1 MDKAHNLTDEKLKEI
16 EKKLSKI
23 YSSAQKDIQ
32 QKADDYFKKF
42 EADDMKKRNLLEKGE
57 ITDEQYRTWRSAKIA
72 YGKRFTALKKDIAN
86 QLLNVNQTAVA
97 YVNGTLPEIYSL
109 SYNALKDQ
117 VDGIGGYSFTLVD
130 PDTVKNLSL
139 SDGSLLP
146 YKKIDPLKDIPWNMK
161 NINAEVLQGII
172 QGESIPKISKRIMNV
187 QEMNEHAAVRT
198 ARTIVTGAENKG
210 RMDSYHRAEEDGIIL
225 EKEWLSAIDS
235 RTRDWHAE
243 LNGKTALIDEPFE
256 NSIGKIM
263 FPGDPSADGANVYNC
278 RCTLVARVKGF
289 KNAQVQNAME
299 EVIETAPKT
308 MSEHYKVLETNE
320 EKIDFISKSIGV
332 SREQA
337 EEYEASIAQYGGF
350 SFGKIRQASY
360 FGGEQFDEE
369 VYSGKLVI
377 SFNKIAQNI
386 EEFIEKSPKWNGEI
400 YRGINLPH
408 DTVKAFK
415 NGDIIDMQG
424 VSSWTSNFEI
434 AESYS
439 HKSNKIKQN
448 QRVIFHSNGTKQ
460 GTSIKHLAHYDFED
474 EVLVSTKARWQIDRI
489 EEIDG
494 ATHMFLKE
502 LEFE

>member
-1 MDKAHNLTDEKLKEI
+1 
-16 EKKLSKI
+16 
-23 YSSAQKDIQ
+23 
-32 QKADDYFKKF
+32 
-42 EADDMKKRNLLEKGE
+42 
-57 ITDEQYRTWRSAKIA
+57 
-72 YGKRFTALKKDIAN
+72 
-86 QLLNVNQTAVA
+86 
-97 YVNGTLPEIYSL
+97 
-109 SYNALKDQ
+109 
-117 VDGIGGYSFTLVD
+117 
-130 PDTVKNLSL
+130 
-139 SDGSLLP
+139 
-146 YKKIDPLKDIPWNMK
+146 
-161 NINAEVLQGII
+161 
-172 QGESIPKISKRIMNV
+172 
-187 QEMNEHAAVRT
+187 
-198 ARTIVTGAENKG
+198 
-210 RMDSYHRAEEDGIIL
+210 
-225 EKEWLSAIDS
+225 
-235 RTRDWHAE
+235 
-243 LNGKTALIDEPFE
+243 
-256 NSIGKIM
+256 
-263 FPGDPSADGANVYNC
+263 
-278 RCTLVARVKGF
+278 
-289 KNAQVQNAME
+289 ME

>member
-1 MDKAHNLTDEKLKEI
+1 MDKEHKLTDEKLKEI

-32 QKADDYFKKF
+32 QKADEYFKKF

-97 YVNGTLPEIYSL
+97 YINGTLPEIYSL
-109 SYNALKDQ
+109 NYNSLKDQ

-172 QGESIPKISKRIMNV
+172 QGESIPKISSRIMNV
-187 QEMNEHAAVRT
+187 QKMNERAAVRT

-243 LNGKTALIDEPFE
+243 LNGKTAPIDEPFE

-263 FPGDPSADGANVYNC
+263 FPGDPSADPANTYNC
-278 RCTLVARVKGF
+278 RCSMRSIVKGF
-289 KNAQVQNAME
+289 K
-299 EVIETAPKT
+299 
-308 MSEHYKVLETNE
+308 KV
-320 EKIDFISKSIGV
+320 K
-332 SREQA
+332 R
-337 EEYEASIAQYGGF
+337 
-350 SFGKIRQASY
+350 
-360 FGGEQFDEE
+360 
-369 VYSGKLVI
+369 
-377 SFNKIAQNI
+377 
-386 EEFIEKSPKWNGEI
+386 
-400 YRGINLPH
+400 
-408 DTVKAFK
+408 
-415 NGDIIDMQG
+415 
-424 VSSWTSNFEI
+424 
-434 AESYS
+434 
-439 HKSNKIKQN
+439 
-448 QRVIFHSNGTKQ
+448 
-460 GTSIKHLAHYDFED
+460 
-474 EVLVSTKARWQIDRI
+474 
-489 EEIDG
+489 
-494 ATHMFLKE
+494 
-502 LEFE
+502 